1 MDFVSCLFVKSMIN
15 FFNENTS
22 LVLNYVND
30 MSYAIW
36 QSKHTK
42 VSNNVARR
50 VISYTIS
57 TR

>member
-30 MSYAIW
+30 MS
-36 QSKHTK
+36 
-42 VSNNVARR
+42 
-50 VISYTIS
+50 
-57 TR
+57 